1 MQFVLLIFA
10 GLTIVGSWVGWRRS
24 PLYSLKTTL
33 KMVAAFAGIV
43 AVVLGAMVAIFSGPF
58 EHMPVAQAI
67 LALLSVMALAIGA
80 SVTLIRITDSHVAQ
94 LPPHVRLVTLHR
106 HRIAVWTGRFLVYLL
121 AMTAAS
127 LAAPASWLWLPS
139 MLGGFPLLV
148 CGPMLAIL
156 YMMARRNDRG
166 MTAVIANPWA
176 HWEYTPEQWQAWA
189 ANELD
194 WERSKETQMSWKGL
208 AGFVLFCAALF
219 GLGAL
224 FAGDSLQEKLFI
236 VGALTALVVGM
247 MVAALW
253 FQRTNPG
260 RRYRRLLA
268 APREAYFGD
277 EGLYCNGLYSPWT
290 LSGKYLTEAD
300 AISDPKSPPERLV
313 FVFLSFNGSSSGKIV
328 WRVPVP
334 MGPYAKGRAD
344 VAVLQ
349 QKLRAQCRTAAVR
362 LMLP

>member
-10 GLTIVGSWVGWRRS
+10 GLTIVGSWVGWRRN

-43 AVVLGAMVAIFSGPF
+43 AAVAGAMLAIFSGPL
-58 EHMPVAQAI
+58 EHAPVAQAVA
-67 LALLSVMALAIGA
+67 ALVAVMVLTVGA

-94 LPPHVRLVTLHR
+94 LPASVRLVTLHR
-106 HRIAVWTGRFLVYLL
+106 HRIAVWAGRFLVYLIV
-121 AMTAAS
+121 MTAAS
-127 LAAPASWLWLPS
+127 LAVPASWLWLPS
-139 MLGGFPLLV
+139 MMGGFPLLM
-148 CGPMLAIL
+148 CGPLLAIL

-194 WERSKETQMSWKGL
+194 WERSKETRIGWKGL
-208 AGFVLFCAALF
+208 MGFVLFCAALF
-219 GLGAL
+219 ALGAL
-224 FAGDSLQEKLFI
+224 FTGGSLKENMVI
-236 VGALTALVVGM
+236 VSALTAFVTSM
-247 MVAALW
+247 TVAAVW

-268 APREAYFGD
+268 APREVYFGD
-277 EGLYCNGLYSPWT
+277 EGLFCNGLYSPWT

-313 FVFLSFNGSSSGKIV
+313 FVFESFNGSSSVKIA
-328 WRVPVP
+328 WRVPIP
-334 MGPYAKGRAD
+334 MDRRAD
-344 VAVLQ
+344 VAVLH
-349 QKLRAQCRTAAVR
+349 QKLRAQCRMAAVR
-362 LMLP
+362 LTLG

>member
-1 MQFVLLIFA
+1 MQFGLLIFA
-10 GLTIVGSWVGWRRS
+10 GLTIVGSWMGWRRS

-33 KMVAAFAGIV
+33 KMVAAFVGIV
-43 AVVLGAMVAIFSGPF
+43 AAVAGAMLAIFSGPF
-58 EHMPVAQAI
+58 EHAPVMQVI
-67 LALLSVMALAIGA
+67 LALLSVMALTVGA
-80 SVTLIRITDSHVAQ
+80 SVILIRITDAHVAQ
-94 LPPHVRLVTLHR
+94 LPPQVRLVTLHR
-106 HRIAVWTGRFLVYLL
+106 HRIAVWGGRFLVYLL
-121 AMTAAS
+121 VMAAAS
-127 LAAPASWLWLPS
+127 LVVPAEWLWLPS

-189 ANELD
+189 ANEMD
-194 WERSKETQMSWKGL
+194 WERSKETQMSWKGSV
-208 AGFVLFCAALF
+208 GFVLFCAALF

-224 FAGDSLQEKLFI
+224 FAGDGMEEKLVI
-236 VGALTALVVGM
+236 VGALTALVAGM
-247 MVAALW
+247 MVVMLW
-253 FQRTNPG
+253 LQRTNPA

-268 APREAYFGD
+268 APCEAYFGD
-277 EGLYCNGLYSPWT
+277 EGLYCNGRYSPWT

-313 FVFLSFNGSSSGKIV
+313 FVFESFNGSSSVKIT

-334 MGPYAKGRAD
+334 MDRRAD
-344 VAVLQ
+344 VAVLH
-349 QKLRAQCRTAAVR
+349 QKLRAQCRMAAVR